1 MKRYFIWKDGKFNGD
16 KTEWQEISGQEFY
29 KLVNS
34 PEGKNRF
41 FANSKDREYGTDEC
55 VFEVTRKKYL
65 KWKQWDM
72 AEIRDI
78 QEKYEHPVE
87 MVSLDQTLYY
97 DDDGIPV
104 TLGDTIPAP
113 EPDPLIED
121 LYEALDTLSDEEREL
136 IDLLF
141 FNNDGKSERQISEEL
156 GMPQKTLNCKKLKI
170 LAKLRCHFAQN

>member
-1 MKRYFIWKDGKFNGD
+1 M
-16 KTEWQEISGQEFY
+16 TVQ
-29 KLVNS
+29 
-34 PEGKNRF
+34 
-41 FANSKDREYGTDEC
+41 
-55 VFEVTRKKYL
+55 
-65 KWKQWDM
+65 WKQWDM

-136 IDLLF
+136 IDLTAF
-141 FNNDGKSERQISEEL
+141 QKPGKRTPARRRCTMCTTVTRPSFPER
-156 GMPQKTLNCKKLKI
+156 I
-170 LAKLRCHFAQN
+170 LTRHRKN